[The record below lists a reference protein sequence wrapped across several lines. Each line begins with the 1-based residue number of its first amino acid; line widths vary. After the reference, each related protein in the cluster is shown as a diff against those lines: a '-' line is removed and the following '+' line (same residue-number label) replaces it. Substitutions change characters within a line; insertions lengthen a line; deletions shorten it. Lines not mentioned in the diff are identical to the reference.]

1 MAQSNQ
7 NTGKKLPAFIIRHYP
22 EREGSKS
29 TRIGAMWKNEANAGY
44 SAVIE
49 YLPLEALLMGKLN
62 LSIWPYEPKQDD
74 AA

>member
-1 MAQSNQ
+1 MAQEQ
-7 NTGKKLPAFIIRHYP
+7 KPTAKKLPAFIIRHYP

-49 YLPLEALLMGKLN
+49 YLPLDALLMGKLN
-62 LSIWPYEPKQDD
+62 LSIWPYEPKKDD
-74 AA
+74 QA